1 MEASLMNST
10 LFISNAIAL
19 AILLGFHFAP
29 ESGGEPIAQRI
40 PHYLQVQRTPQL
52 AAMSDQRSF
61 ISQDV
66 RQEDILLP
74 AKSSERLVF

>member
-1 MEASLMNST
+1 
-10 LFISNAIAL
+10 
-19 AILLGFHFAP
+19 
-29 ESGGEPIAQRI
+29 
-40 PHYLQVQRTPQL
+40 VQRTPQL